1 MTLAAGRV
9 EDGLIRQVQKALG
22 ESSLA
27 AQLAE
32 ALYAHNGLE
41 GMPATPAWL
50 ASQARSALEFI
61 SEKPRKK
68 HKLRIRPLEGE
79 PGRPEGTVVEILND
93 DMPFLVDSIVAE
105 LQARGLAVLSFLHPI
120 FKAERDRSGRLQA
133 LLGPGDQ
140 NWNDG
145 RQESYISIRLAP
157 LSDAGER
164 DLAKSLNDVL
174 VTVRAAVADWQPML
188 REVRNA
194 IHHLEAGPKGVPQGE
209 LQESVAFLRWL
220 EAGNFTFLG
229 LREYRIAGAS
239 ESDGL
244 VPADKVGLG
253 VLRDPGL
260 QVLRRGSELVDMTPE
275 IRRFYSLPLPLIIT
289 KASVMSRV
297 HRRVHMDYIGIKTYR
312 DDGAL
317 AGEIRVVGLFTSQ
330 AYTKSPGDI
339 PFLRRK
345 VETIMA
351 RSGYPSASHA
361 GKSLLNVLEAFPRD
375 ELFQIE
381 VDRLQEWSAG
391 ILDLETRPRV
401 RVFARPDR
409 FDRFVSLLV
418 YAPRDRYNSS
428 VRERIGTLLATA
440 YEGRIAAFY
449 PHFTDGPLVR
459 VQFIVGRYEGAT
471 PEVDTADLEWRITD
485 ILRTWVDRLADAIGT
500 TGAKAE
506 TLQARYGRAFS
517 AGYAETFSPERALQ
531 DIRRI
536 ERLGP
541 ALPVAIDFYKEDGAP
556 AHRIRAAVYRFGGP
570 ISLSQRVPLL
580 ENMGFVAIDERSYQ
594 VHPAMEDGAREVTLH
609 DMVLETADG
618 SPIELAHHDTRL
630 EAGFLAVFRGE
641 ADNDGFNRLI
651 ISAGANWRAVATLR
665 AYAAFLRQLGSPFG
679 LRYLADTLTRHAGV
693 ARDLLELFQFRFDP
707 ARKLDPAARAAAEQP
722 IRQRIEGALAAVPSL
737 DEDRILRQ
745 FLNLVSATLRTNFF
759 QAGATGQVP
768 ETIIFK
774 LDSGAIE
781 AAPQPRPYREIWVY
795 SPRVEG
801 VHLRFA
807 PIARGGIRWS
817 DRAQDF
823 RTEVLGLV
831 RAQVVKNAVIV
842 PSGAKGGF
850 LPKQLP
856 RAGSRD
862 EVQKEGIAAYRI
874 FISALLDV
882 TDNTKDG
889 RIIPPPRVV
898 RHDGDD
904 PYLVVAADKG
914 TATFSDIANDI
925 SKSRDFWLGDAFAS
939 GGSAGYD
946 HKAMGITA
954 RGAWECVKRLFRET
968 DVDIQRQPISVV
980 GVGDMSG
987 DVFGNGMLLS
997 EHLQLV
1003 AAFDHRDIFIDP
1015 SPQAGS
1021 INERRRLFA
1030 LPRSSWQDYDK
1041 SKISKGG
1048 GVFSRS
1054 SKSIPISPEMK
1065 ALLGLDAS
1073 AITPS
1078 ELMRSILRCK
1088 ADLLWFGGIGT
1099 YIRASSER
1107 DDEVGDRANDPLRV
1121 SAAEVRAKVIGE
1133 GANLGVT
1140 QRGRIEF
1147 SLRGGRIN
1155 TDFIDNSAGVNTS
1168 DQEVNIKIALAPA
1181 YRSGKLG
1188 PEARVALLSSM
1199 TDDVAN
1205 ASLRNNYQQS
1215 LALSLAERRS
1225 ARDLPDYTLLMRAL
1239 EERGLFTRS
1248 LEALPGQAEMQER
1261 ARAGRGLT
1269 RPELAVLLSYTKI
1282 ALQHDLLQSSVPD
1295 ETQLEGWLLS
1305 YFPPLLRERHLEGI
1319 KGHSLRR
1326 EIIALGLTNAI
1337 VNRGGPTMAVQLASE
1352 TRLPVHEIAPA
1363 FMAAR
1368 SVFDLPAL
1376 WQRIDVLD
1384 ALVEGEVQLGLYEAT
1399 QEFVNAQ
1406 TRWFLRDGHATADMR
1421 GTVSGYTAGLS
1432 ALASSLNNILP
1443 PRLRAKL
1450 EQEALS
1456 AREAGIPDDLAIDIA
1471 RLKVLQHAPA
1481 ITKIAGDTGHP
1492 VPETARVYLEI
1503 GEQLRIAD
1511 ILSGSA
1517 SIPTTDPYDRLA
1529 VSQAVNQ
1536 LGASLST
1543 FTLAAIAAGGLANW
1557 RAERGDQLGRLQT
1570 TLDEVASAGTLT
1582 VSRLLVTA
1590 GQLSDLASTGPSP
1603 SASRGRARGRAKSE
1617 ASGTRPSRTRAPR
1630 PRS

>member
-9 EDGLIRQVQKALG
+9 EDGLIRQVQNALG
-22 ESSLA
+22 ERSLA
-27 AQLAE
+27 AQFAAVLYSHS
-32 ALYAHNGLE
+32 ALQ

-50 ASQARSALEFI
+50 ASNARSALEFI

-68 HKLRIRPLEGE
+68 HKLRIRALESEAG
-79 PGRPEGTVVEILND
+79 GPEGTAVEILND
-93 DMPFLVDSIVAE
+93 DMPFLVDSIMAE
-105 LQARGLAVLSFLHPI
+105 LQARGLGVTSFLHPI

-133 LLGPGDQ
+133 LGPCDQ

-145 RQESYISIRLAP
+145 LQESYISIRLARQ
-157 LSDAGER
+157 SDATER
-164 DLAKSLNDVL
+164 DLARSLNDVL
-174 VTVRAAVADWQPML
+174 LNVRAAVADWQPML
-188 REVRNA
+188 REVRNV
-194 IHHLEAGPKGVPQGE
+194 IQHLESGPRGVPQGE
-209 LQESVAFLRWL
+209 LNQAIAFLRWL
-220 EAGNFTFLG
+220 EGGNFTFLG
-229 LREYRIAGAS
+229 LREYRIEGTSAEDA
-239 ESDGL
+239 L
-244 VPADKVGLG
+244 VPTEKVGLG
-253 VLRDPGL
+253 VLRDPGV
-260 QVLRRGSELVDMTPE
+260 QVLRRGAELVDMTPE
-275 IRRFYSLPLPLIIT
+275 IRRFYSLPVPLIIT

-297 HRRVHMDYIGIKTYR
+297 HRRVHMDYIGIKTYAES
-312 DDGAL
+312 GAL
-317 AGEIRVVGLFTSQ
+317 AGEVRIVGLFTSQ
-330 AYTKSPGDI
+330 AYTKSPRDI
-339 PFLRRK
+339 PLLRRK
-345 VETIMA
+345 VETVLA
-351 RSGYPSASHA
+351 RSGYPSGSHA
-361 GKSLLNVLEAFPRD
+361 GKSLLNVLETFPRD

-381 VDRLQEWSAG
+381 AERLQEWSEG

-418 YAPRDRYNSS
+418 YVPRDRYNSS
-428 VRERIGTLLATA
+428 ARERIGALMANA
-440 YEGRIAAFY
+440 YKGRIAAFY
-449 PHFTDGPLVR
+449 PYFTDGPLVR
-459 VQFIVGRYEGAT
+459 VQFIVGRYEGVT

-485 ILRTWVDRLADAIGT
+485 ILRTWVDRLADAISTMG
-500 TGAKAE
+500 GKAE
-506 TLQARYGRAFS
+506 ALQARYGQAFP
-517 AGYAETFSPERALQ
+517 AGYAETFSPERAVQ

-541 ALPVAIDFYKEDGAP
+541 TLPVAIDFYREAGAP
-556 AHRIRAAVYRFGGP
+556 AHRFRAAVYRFGEP

-594 VHPAMEDGAREVTLH
+594 VHPKTEDGARAVTLH
-609 DMVLETADG
+609 DMVLETVDG
-618 SPIELAHHDTRL
+618 SPIELANHDKRL
-630 EAGFLAVFRGE
+630 EAGFLAVFNGA

-651 ISAGANWRAVATLR
+651 ITAGADWRAVATLR

-679 LRYLADTLTRHAGV
+679 LRYLADTLTRHSGV
-693 ARDLLELFQFRFDP
+693 ARDLLELFHLRFDP
-707 ARKLDPAARAAAEQP
+707 ARKVDPAARTAAEQP
-722 IRQRIEGALAAVPSL
+722 ILQRIEGALAAVPSL

-745 FLNLVSATLRTNFF
+745 FLDLVTSTLRTNFF
-759 QAGATGQVP
+759 QTTSAGKAP
-768 ETIIFK
+768 DTIVFK
-774 LDSGAIE
+774 LDSAAID

-862 EVQKEGIAAYRI
+862 EMQKEGIAAYRI

-882 TDNTKDG
+882 TDNIKDG
-889 RIIPPPRVV
+889 KIVPPPRLV

-904 PYLVVAADKG
+904 PYFVVAADKG
-914 TATFSDIANDI
+914 TATFSDIANEI

-946 HKAMGITA
+946 HKGMGITA
-954 RGAWECVKRLFRET
+954 RGAWECVKRHFREM
-968 DVDIQRQPISVV
+968 DIDIQRQPIRVV

-1003 AAFDHRDIFIDP
+1003 AAFDHRDIFVDP
-1015 SPQAGS
+1015 NPQAGS

-1041 SKISKGG
+1041 SKISRGG

-1054 SKSIPISPEMK
+1054 SKSIPLSEEMK

-1073 AITPS
+1073 ATTPAD
-1078 ELMRSILRCK
+1078 LMRAILKCR

-1121 SAAEVRAKVIGE
+1121 SAADVKAKVVGE

-1168 DQEVNIKIALAPA
+1168 DQEVNIKIAIAPA
-1181 YRSGKLG
+1181 DRAGKFG
-1188 PEARVALLSSM
+1188 TEARVALLSAM
-1199 TDDVAN
+1199 TDDVAA

-1225 ARDLPDYTLLMRAL
+1225 ASDLPDYTLLMRTL

-1269 RPELAVLLSYTKI
+1269 RPELAVLLSYAKI
-1282 ALQHDLLQSSVPD
+1282 ALQHDILQSHVPD
-1295 ETQLEGWLLS
+1295 ERELESWLLS
-1305 YFPPLLRERHLEGI
+1305 YFPPLLREGYLDGI

-1337 VNRGGPTMAVQLASE
+1337 VNRGGPTMTVRLASE
-1352 TRLPVHEIAPA
+1352 TRRPVHEIALA
-1363 FMAAR
+1363 FMAVR

-1376 WQRIDVLD
+1376 WQRIDALD
-1384 ALVEGEVQLGLYEAT
+1384 ALVGGDAQLRLYEAT
-1399 QEFVNAQ
+1399 QQLVNAQ
-1406 TRWFLRDGHATADMR
+1406 TLWFLREAHILTDLAK
-1421 GTVSGYTAGLS
+1421 TVSSHAAGL
-1432 ALASSLNNILP
+1432 AAFASSLDNILP
-1443 PRLRAKL
+1443 PRLRAEV
-1450 EQEALS
+1450 EQDALS
-1456 AREAGIPDDLAIDIA
+1456 AREGGIPGDLAIDTA
-1471 RLKVLQHAPA
+1471 RLKVLQNSPA
-1481 ITKIAGDTGHP
+1481 ITKIASDTGHP
-1492 VPETARVYLEI
+1492 VPETARIYLEV

-1511 ILSGSA
+1511 ILSGAA
-1517 SIPTTDPYDRLA
+1517 SITATDPYDRLA

-1536 LGASLST
+1536 LGASQSA

-1557 RAERGDQLGRLQT
+1557 RAGKGDQLERLQPA
-1570 TLDEVASAGTLT
+1570 LEEVATAGTLT

-1590 GQLSDLASTGPSP
+1590 GQLDELASTGLSP
-1603 SASRGRARGRAKSE
+1603 SASRGRARDRSKSE
-1617 ASGTRPSRTRAPR
+1617 AIGTRPSRKRAPP